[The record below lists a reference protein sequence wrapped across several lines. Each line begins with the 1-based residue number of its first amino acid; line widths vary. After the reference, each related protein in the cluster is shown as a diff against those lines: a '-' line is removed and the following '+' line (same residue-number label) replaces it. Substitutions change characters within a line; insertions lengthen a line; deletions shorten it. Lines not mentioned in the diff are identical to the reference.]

1 MEGGSLDFG
10 DSPIPAGSIKPGDL
24 QEALHPQIAE
34 TIRDPSLQ
42 ASGNDTG
49 RHFRGNVPNHKVLGI
64 LML

>member
-10 DSPIPAGSIKPGDL
+10 DSPAPAGSTEPSDL
-24 QEALHPQIAE
+24 QQASHSQMAE

-49 RHFRGNVPNHKVLGI
+49 RQFC
-64 LML
+64 